1 MKRKLLCA
9 LLTGAMVLSAGSA
22 VLADEAESETSNV
35 NEDGSVNDPSKVEVD
50 ENKLVMW
57 SLFTGGDGEYM
68 TKIIDDYNATSPSK
82 QVQSITLVWGDYYTK
97 LQTAVAADKGPDI
110 GLSHVSKLP
119 ELVDQGVVEPLNDY
133 LDELGVDLS
142 SMYTQNSIDSVTFD
156 GEIYAIP
163 LDTHAEVM
171 YYNKDILE
179 KAGIELNADGKLD
192 IGSLDDFKAMLD
204 KVKAVMGDG
213 ESPLSLPNTGDDPYR
228 VWWATY
234 FQMGGTPIVNDDGT
248 EVTLDTDKAVK
259 AAEFVKSLY
268 DDGYVA
274 TGIDDHQKLFQSGK
288 AGFLFGGTWAVG
300 VMESTDG
307 LNFNVQSFPQL
318 FDEDHC
324 WADSHTFI
332 LPVNGDR
339 DEDETKAA
347 VEFMVAACKDG
358 GLTWAGSGQIPA
370 NTEVTGNEEYA
381 ALPYRSNYQDEV
393 EKAVLP
399 TKNPHFYAMKDGMIQ
414 SLDTIWT
421 GTNDA
426 ATGIDALVDEL
437 SSNLE

>member
-1 MKRKLLCA
+1 MIISDK
-9 LLTGAMVLSAGSA
+9 
-22 VLADEAESETSNV
+22 
-35 NEDGSVNDPSKVEVD
+35 
-50 ENKLVMW
+50 
-57 SLFTGGDGEYM
+57 GEEG
-68 TKIIDDYNATSPSK
+68 T
-82 QVQSITLVWGDYYTK
+82 VCR
-97 LQTAVAADKGPDI
+97 TAVSADDHP
-110 GLSHVSKLP
+110 
-119 ELVDQGVVEPLNDY
+119 
-133 LDELGVDLS
+133 
-142 SMYTQNSIDSVTFD
+142 
-156 GEIYAIP
+156 
-163 LDTHAEVM
+163 
-171 YYNKDILE
+171 
-179 KAGIELNADGKLD
+179 GK
-192 IGSLDDFKAMLD
+192 
-204 KVKAVMGDG
+204 
-213 ESPLSLPNTGDDPYR
+213 
-228 VWWATY
+228 
-234 FQMGGTPIVNDDGT
+234 
-248 EVTLDTDKAVK
+248 
-259 AAEFVKSLY
+259 VKSLY

-288 AGFLFGGTWAVG
+288 AGFLFSGTWAVG

-399 TKNPHFYAMKDGMIQ
+399 AKNPHFYAMKDGMMKATN
-414 SLDTIWT
+414 SLTVE
-421 GTNDA
+421 GT
-426 ATGIDALVDEL
+426 TPSFT
-437 SSNLE
+437 SSRMAVLYAGTPLKFG